1 MEHKK
6 LCHLVE
12 RIYVALVKDRG
23 LSQELEKQLA
33 ALAEEQDFKQ
43 LDKVLS
49 WYNKYVEIVMVKDQ
63 W

>member
-12 RIYVALVKDRG
+12 RIYVALVKDRD

-49 WYNKYVEIVMVKDQ
+49 
-63 W
+63 

>member
-6 LCHLVE
+6 RYHLVE
-12 RIYVALVKDRG
+12 RIYVALVKDQG

>member
-1 MEHKK
+1 MGHKK
-6 LCHLVE
+6 LCHLEE

-33 ALAEEQDFKQ
+33 VLVEEQDFKQ

-63 W
+63 

>member
-6 LCHLVE
+6 RYHLVE

-49 WYNKYVEIVMVKDQ
+49 
-63 W
+63 